1 MTTPTLNLTRAL
13 DDHAASSLDAL
24 DIEIAETV
32 ETLRSL
38 YRQRAELQALAD
50 IRAAFAADTIT
61 RES

>member
-1 MTTPTLNLTRAL
+1 MTAPTLNLTRAL

-24 DIEIAETV
+24 DTEIAETV

-50 IRAAFAADTIT
+50 IRAAFS
-61 RES
+61 REEQ

>member
-1 MTTPTLNLTRAL
+1 MTAPTLNLTRAL
-13 DDHAASSLDAL
+13 DDHAASSLIAL

-50 IRAAFAADTIT
+50 IRAAFS
-61 RES
+61 REGQ

>member
-1 MTTPTLNLTRAL
+1 MTAPTLNLTRAL
-13 DDHAASSLDAL
+13 DDHAASSIVAL

-50 IRAAFAADTIT
+50 IRAAFS
-61 RES
+61 REEQ